1 MITAIIAASIVIGF
15 AYYEYSYESHI
26 IDYISDECWY
36 VSAARNILRVYFGL
50 TPHGP
55 WGGVMATVEL
65 ENPPSSNTYDE
76 WVNQA
81 TRYIESIGGKV
92 VKSNDYYAFKD
103 DGNFLPAVCVVVPPQ
118 NTSLLKDVPHS
129 VKYAIGYCYPNAR
142 GILDYMNFEHPPLVK
157 YLIGLAMIT
166 IGDYPSY
173 WRVPS
178 VIAGCLILVMI
189 FLALRKI
196 CGEVVGAALGLVAMI
211 LTAFDITFRSLS
223 MVAMLDIFVAL
234 FTYMTYYM
242 TVRGTLGGS
251 ATALGL
257 GFVSKF
263 SGAFPGL
270 PALVAWLKSKE
281 KPART
286 LLYLIYVPVIILL
299 ILSIPFIVHD
309 GFMQWWDS
317 SIAGAIR
324 WHLSVKT
331 TGGPPQ
337 AMPWDWIIGRNPFP
351 LHYTWDAKANR
362 WVADLIARG
371 NPILYTALV
380 VLSVYII
387 PKIKELPDRGLTYG
401 FTWGTFFMYILIWFL
416 GSKTQY
422 SFYSVQVVPL
432 FYTLL
437 VLEVYYLLNTPKN
450 IVEVAKGWKDWIL
463 TAWDWLAG
471 YVEIKISVTIR
482 RVKPRKEEEEKEMK
496 EEGEVQSTERAANED
511 AQGNKEGG
519 LGSNEESVAES

>member
-1 MITAIIAASIVIGF
+1 MAIIAASIVVAF
-15 AYYEYSYESHI
+15 AYYEYSYESRI

-50 TPHGP
+50 IPHGP
-55 WGGVMATVEL
+55 WGGVMTTVEL
-65 ENPPSSNTYDE
+65 ENPPSSSTYDD

-81 TRYIESIGGKV
+81 ARYIESIGGKV

-118 NTSLLKDVPHS
+118 NVSLLKDVPHS
-129 VKYAIGYCYPNAR
+129 VKHAIGYCYPNAR

-166 IGDYPSY
+166 VGDHPSY

-178 VIAGCLILVMI
+178 IIAGCLILVMM
-189 FLALRKI
+189 FLVLRKI
-196 CGEVVGAALGLVAMI
+196 CGGVVGAALGLVAMI

-234 FTYMTYYM
+234 FTYMTYYT
-242 TVRGTLGGS
+242 TVRGSLGGS
-251 ATALGL
+251 AVALGL

-309 GFMQWWDS
+309 GFMQWWNS

-351 LHYTWDAKANR
+351 LHYTWDAKANK
-362 WVADLIARG
+362 WVADLVARG
-371 NPILYTALV
+371 NPILYMALV
-380 VLSVYII
+380 ALSVYII

-401 FTWGTFFMYILIWFL
+401 FTWGTFFMYVLIWFL

-450 IVEVAKGWKDWIL
+450 VVEVAKGWKDWIL

-471 YVEIKISVTIR
+471 YVEIKISLTVR
-482 RVKPRKEEEEKEMK
+482 RVKPEEKKEEDETK
-496 EEGEVQSTERAANED
+496 EGEEFQGPEGTANED
-511 AQGNKEGG
+511 TQASKEGE
-519 LGSNEESVAES
+519 LRPNEESVAES